1 MKKSFYLKVENINGK
16 NSNILKK
23 QLFLVILML
32 QLFSIAAFSDNVS
45 LQEVFD
51 AGLPVLTIMTVNGE
65 EPTYETVDHP
75 NGCNGYSIKN
85 ATKVPARMTIS
96 YNGIVL
102 YDSGEYIED
111 KSGLTVKVRGNTSAR
126 MSAKKPYK
134 LKLQKKADLLCRGD
148 DKFKDKNWALIRD
161 ERMLTKAGL
170 KINELG
176 GLQWTPAYEY
186 VNVMFNGDYRGVYM
200 LVETVERNN
209 KCRLNVADSGYVIE
223 YDAYWWNED
232 KYIYSKLFYAM
243 NYTYKY
249 PDSDKVTDEQ
259 HTYIK
264 DVVGKFDDSLPRG
277 TYPNYIDVK
286 SFAAWMVC
294 REIMGCKD
302 GTGSNMLLTK
312 YDNTDESKLKMANM
326 WDFDSAMQRT
336 DNWDG
341 VHNSWF
347 FGKLFNNSNRSFV
360 REYIKRWYKLKPA
373 IFGQIDTY
381 IADYANS
388 EEFIALEKSLEMDY
402 KRWGGS
408 QVSPRQEIDNIRQ
421 WFVSRKVWLDKN
433 ISKLN
438 NQETKPVRLGDVND
452 DGVIDDKDMKAL
464 ASHIMGST
472 PADFEEELADVNEDT
487 KVDVADVVMLINK

>member
-96 YNGIVL
+96 HNGIVL

-223 YDAYWWNED
+223 YDA
-232 KYIYSKLFYAM
+232 
-243 NYTYKY
+243 
-249 PDSDKVTDEQ
+249 
-259 HTYIK
+259 
-264 DVVGKFDDSLPRG
+264 
-277 TYPNYIDVK
+277 
-286 SFAAWMVC
+286 
-294 REIMGCKD
+294 
-302 GTGSNMLLTK
+302 
-312 YDNTDESKLKMANM
+312 
-326 WDFDSAMQRT
+326 
-336 DNWDG
+336 
-341 VHNSWF
+341 
-347 FGKLFNNSNRSFV
+347 
-360 REYIKRWYKLKPA
+360 
-373 IFGQIDTY
+373 
-381 IADYANS
+381 
-388 EEFIALEKSLEMDY
+388 
-402 KRWGGS
+402 
-408 QVSPRQEIDNIRQ
+408 
-421 WFVSRKVWLDKN
+421 
-433 ISKLN
+433 
-438 NQETKPVRLGDVND
+438 
-452 DGVIDDKDMKAL
+452 
-464 ASHIMGST
+464 
-472 PADFEEELADVNEDT
+472 
-487 KVDVADVVMLINK
+487 